1 MNTIDLTKLGHTI
14 RFMRQGKGWTLADL
28 AEKSGVSKAYISD
41 LENASAGK
49 PNIQY
54 VFSVAN
60 ALETTL
66 DRILGHAISQLEK
79 TEKRPMALPPGLEE
93 LRKQMGLSADDI
105 ERLASINFRG
115 HRPRD
120 AEGWRYLLETLK
132 MLGQRRSEK

>member
-1 MNTIDLTKLGHTI
+1 VNKIDLTRLGHTI
-14 RFMRQGKGWTLADL
+14 RFLRQGKGWTLADL

-60 ALETTL
+60 ALDTTL
-66 DRILGHAISQLEK
+66 DRILDHDSGHHKPETRTPVS
-79 TEKRPMALPPGLEE
+79 LPPGLAE
-93 LRKQMGLSADDI
+93 LRQQFELSDDDV
-105 ERLASINFRG
+105 ERLSSINFRG

-120 AEGWRYLLETLK
+120 ADGWRYLLETLK